1 MITTISSESEKWGCK
16 TEIAI
21 KEFFNPPITQHHKG
35 ILVIV
40 RELEKVLGKEKAHKL
55 VGYILS
61 STHTKM
67 LTRISESEK
76 SARL

>member
-55 VGYILS
+55 VG
-61 STHTKM
+61 
-67 LTRISESEK
+67 
-76 SARL
+76 

>member
-40 RELEKVLGKEKAHKL
+40 RELEK
-55 VGYILS
+55 S
-61 STHTKM
+61 SRKRKSPQTCGLNFIPTNTKM